1 MANLPGI
8 YPPVVCYAPPEPQFI
23 GNTQCFATFL
33 PFRAPASSFLSF
45 FLFSDLLCSSFL
57 FCLFPPLLFHLSTLS
72 EVWLLNFLRL
82 YLSIDRSIDLSICL
96 NVYLSICLNVYLSI
110 YQSIIVPIYQS
121 IHLYIYQSI
130 NILSI
135 NRSIYLS
142 IYQSINLSIH
152 LSIYTYILYI
162 RIHIID
168 I

>member
-33 PFRAPASSFLSF
+33 PFRAPASSFLSL

-72 EVWLLNFLRL
+72 EVWLLKFLRL
-82 YLSIDRSIDLSICL
+82 CLSIDRSIDLSICL

-110 YQSIIVPIYQS
+110 CQSIIVSIYQS

-135 NRSIYLS
+135 NLS
-142 IYQSINLSIH
+142 IYQSINP
-152 LSIYTYILYI
+152 SIYLYLYIIYIYVYIL
-162 RIHIID
+162 
-168 I
+168 